1 MDGKRI
7 YIADDEL
14 NICNII
20 KSFLTKEGFLVETF
34 QDGGSLLKAFQQ
46 RPADLLILDI
56 MMPEIDGYSLCSAI
70 RAVSSVPII
79 IVSAKDG
86 ETDRIAGLALGSD
99 DYMTK
104 PFSPMELVA
113 RVKAL
118 FRRIELDRSSKAETQ
133 TLTITDVTFNNGTKS
148 VECKGRNLLLTAMEF
163 NLLFY
168 LVQNRDR
175 AVSREELLNKVW
187 GFEVKAE
194 TRATDDT
201 VKRVRK
207 KLEDAGS
214 DLRIG
219 TVWGFGFKIETV
231 QSEHEQAGSH

>member
-1 MDGKRI
+1 MNSKKI
-7 YIADDEL
+7 YIADDEM

-20 KSFLTKEGFLVETF
+20 KSFLVKEGFLVETF
-34 QDGGSLLKAFQQ
+34 QDGCSLLNAFQKE
-46 RPADLLILDI
+46 PADLLILDI

-70 RAVSSVPII
+70 RRTSSIPII

-86 ETDRIAGLALGSD
+86 ETDRIAGLTLGSD

-113 RVKAL
+113 RVKGL
-118 FRRIELDRSSKAETQ
+118 FRRLELDRASQSGPQ
-133 TLTITDVTFNNGTKS
+133 PITVKDVTFDDGTKS
-148 VECKGRNLLLTAMEF
+148 AACKGQNFSLTALEF
-163 NLLFY
+163 NLLYY
-168 LVQNRDR
+168 LARNRNR

-187 GFEVKAE
+187 GFEAKAE

-207 KLEDAGS
+207 KLEEAGS
-214 DLRIG
+214 DIKIE
-219 TVWGFGFKIETV
+219 TIWGYGFKIVSLPGE
-231 QSEHEQAGSH
+231 